1 MSTFYR
7 LSATGLIVGL
17 LAAAPAFAAGD
28 QGPSMTVRFADLD
41 ISRPDDARELLSR
54 IERGAKRV
62 CQFNGIAGYPTYG
75 RVLRQ
80 CIEEAVE
87 RAVEGVGSPQL
98 TAAYSDAGQELASR

>member
-7 LSATGLIVGL
+7 LSAAGLIVGL

-28 QGPSMTVRFADLD
+28 QGPSVTVRFADLD

-62 CQFNGIAGYPTYG
+62 CQSNGIAGYPTY
-75 RVLRQ
+75 RTAVRQ
-80 CIEEAVE
+80 CIGEAVE

-98 TAAYSDAGQELASR
+98 SAVYRGDGREVASR